1 MKFLSISLLSLFISA
16 SFLPAAQSL
25 LPDVKRI
32 LILGDSITH
41 SGQYIGFL
49 ETVLIAD
56 TDRRYEIIG
65 SGLSSET
72 VSGLSEEGH
81 AGGKFPR
88 PDLHERLGRVL
99 DTTKPELVLASY
111 GMNCGIYQPL
121 DEARFQKYKEGIQ
134 FLRDKAKDVGAR
146 VIHLTPPVYDPIQK
160 KGEAPFYNDV
170 LGTYGKWLMEQKSG
184 GWTVID
190 IHEPMNEALAG
201 LRKSDPSAYLSKDGV
216 HPGPEGHWLMAQ
228 QILKAWGVHTNRTLS
243 DFTEPSGKLYALHS
257 LVSQRQKILSSS
269 YLSAA
274 GHTRP
279 GVAAGLPLPEALKQ
293 ATTLTLQIDQL
304 GSGAPFPGK
313 KSAWNGYDK
322 FDFEVDGKPVLVV
335 TPKEAATGRPWVWHG
350 EFFGH
355 KPAPD
360 IALLSKGFH
369 IVYMSVPNMLGSPQA
384 VKHWNALHEELTTTY
399 GLSTKPALVGLSR
412 GGLYCYNWAAANP
425 DKVSCIYA
433 DAPVCDFKS
442 WPGGK
447 GKGKGDPK
455 NWSLVSELWA
465 FKNEAEALAY
475 KGNPIDKLAP
485 LAKNRVPLLHVFGDA
500 DDVVPWY
507 ENTGIIEEKYKALG
521 GSITLIRKPG
531 VGHHPHGLD
540 DSAPIIEFITR
551 HADGK

>member
-111 GMNCGIYQPL
+111 GMNCGIYQPM
-121 DEARFQKYKEGIQ
+121 DEGRFQKYKEGIQ

-170 LGTYGKWLMEQKSG
+170 LGAYGKWLMEQKSG

-216 HPGPEGHWLMAQ
+216 HPGWAGQVIMARAF
-228 QILKAWGVHTNRTLS
+228 LKAMGLNGNLGEISWDAISDKSSASGGHEIVACAGGKLKIRSTKLPFSVGEGDAKNDNSIRAGLALVPFDQELNRFTLRVTSPKAKAYKVTWGTESKQYTAEQLLAGVPLATDFIKHPLLPAFQNVWKAVLEKQSYETKQIKSIVHGKQGKDNP
-243 DFTEPSGKLYALHS
+243 DAAFAETEPI
-257 LVSQRQKILSSS
+257 R
-269 YLSAA
+269 
-274 GHTRP
+274 
-279 GVAAGLPLPEALKQ
+279 
-293 ATTLTLQIDQL
+293 
-304 GSGAPFPGK
+304 
-313 KSAWNGYDK
+313 
-322 FDFEVDGKPVLVV
+322 
-335 TPKEAATGRPWVWHG
+335 
-350 EFFGH
+350 
-355 KPAPD
+355 
-360 IALLSKGFH
+360 
-369 IVYMSVPNMLGSPQA
+369 
-384 VKHWNALHEELTTTY
+384 
-399 GLSTKPALVGLSR
+399 
-412 GGLYCYNWAAANP
+412 
-425 DKVSCIYA
+425 
-433 DAPVCDFKS
+433 
-442 WPGGK
+442 
-447 GKGKGDPK
+447 
-455 NWSLVSELWA
+455 
-465 FKNEAEALAY
+465 
-475 KGNPIDKLAP
+475 AP
-485 LAKNRVPLLHVFGDA
+485 LA
-500 DDVVPWY
+500 
-507 ENTGIIEEKYKALG
+507 EKVKTSLQPVEHEIV
-521 GSITLIRKPG
+521 ITP
-531 VGHHPHGLD
+531 VD
-540 DSAPIIEFITR
+540 
-551 HADGK
+551 